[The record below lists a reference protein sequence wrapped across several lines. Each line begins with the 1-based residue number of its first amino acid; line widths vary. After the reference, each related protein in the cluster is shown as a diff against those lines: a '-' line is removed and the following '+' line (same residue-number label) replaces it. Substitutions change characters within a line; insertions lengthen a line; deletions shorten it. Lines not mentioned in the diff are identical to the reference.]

1 MCQRCRCAFRER
13 GKPSRTRPVTSL
25 PTPSGCTGVRCDTE
39 GRAPQATRPVKRGST
54 GRSRTATARPPATRP
69 SCGVWP
75 TPSAAVWTPPSTTR
89 CPRPD
94 LPQVHLRRL
103 REGPRQAGVRA
114 RPRGRPRRRRRVPRP
129 KHLLGAARGALGAPE
144 GASQAANHRVGPAC
158 PSRPSWTGT
167 RGSRRKHCACSG
179 GRSCRATR
187 RASTCSST
195 SSDAASA
202 VRAQFRH
209 STGVLVQQAWVPVI
223 AEHHLSQENGAMP
236 RKGRDYGAELIRWL
250 RIRAIAAVYHGFP
263 RSSRER

>member
-1 MCQRCRCAFRER
+1 M
-13 GKPSRTRPVTSL
+13 GY
-25 PTPSGCTGVRCDTE
+25 
-39 GRAPQATRPVKRGST
+39 GR
-54 GRSRTATARPPATRP
+54 RPPRQY
-69 SCGVWP
+69 G
-75 TPSAAVWTPPSTTR
+75 
-89 CPRPD
+89 
-94 LPQVHLRRL
+94 RRRVQHVVL
-103 REGPRQAGVRA
+103 GLIFLKYISDAFEKAHAKLESERDQG
-114 RPRGRPRRRRRVPRP
+114 GRPRRRRRVPRP

-167 RGSRRKHCACSG
+167 RGSRRKHCACNG